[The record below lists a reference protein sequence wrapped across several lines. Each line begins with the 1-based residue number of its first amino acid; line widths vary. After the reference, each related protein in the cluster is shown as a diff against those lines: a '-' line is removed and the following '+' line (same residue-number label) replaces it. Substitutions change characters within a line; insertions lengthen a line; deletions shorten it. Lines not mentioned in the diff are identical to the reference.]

1 MESETA
7 PAHPLRSSFFSLLL
21 VSASAL
27 VYQVILIRLFS
38 VAQFYHFAFMV
49 VSLALLGFGASGTLL
64 TIFPRLGR
72 ENPDEALRWLC
83 AGTAAGILGSYA
95 LVNQLPFDSFSI
107 AWDWR
112 QVVLLIVQYVALSI
126 PFLFCGAAIGLL
138 LAAFPRQAHRLYAVN
153 LLGSALGCIAALL
166 MPSLV
171 HGEGTV
177 VLGAALASCA
187 GLWQH
192 VIPARPLRWKSLAS
206 AFCSLFIFVSCI
218 LALCFQLVHH
228 RPLPYL
234 ELHLSPYKSLS
245 YVLQYP
251 DARVVS
257 RRWNA
262 YSRVDVIKSSAI
274 RSLPGLSYLYPQ
286 LPPPQDGLTIDGD
299 DLAPIVQ
306 PGADLSFSAYMPS
319 AVAYQLR
326 PAANVLALD
335 GRGGLEVLVALAQ
348 GAQRVVAVEDN
359 PLVVEA
365 AAHIYHA
372 RGVQAVLESGRGYL
386 GRGGEMF
393 DVIVL
398 ALNSSYHPVR
408 SGAYSLAEDYRY
420 TVEAFI
426 SALSRL
432 SPQGV
437 LVVTRWLQVPPSEE
451 LRAFALAVTA
461 LRNMGVDAAQCVVA
475 LRSFNTAT
483 LLIKRQPFS
492 SEEIHTVRRF
502 AEQRAF
508 DMIYAPG
515 ISVEET
521 NRQNVLQEP
530 LYYEAFNGLL
540 TAPQPDVWYHE
551 YPYDV
556 RPPTDD
562 HPFFGH
568 FFKWSQ
574 TPQVLA
580 EFGKTWQPFGGAG
593 YFIPLLLL
601 VVALLLSA
609 VMIFS
614 PLLMLRRGVQSVF
627 WLTRS
632 QLGWQLGGYFALIG
646 LGYLLV
652 EIPLIQSFI
661 LFLERPVYAMSAVLF
676 SLLLFSA
683 LGSRFSAYISV
694 NYVVFLALL
703 LAVFPLLLR
712 ELFDLALGFALPL
725 RLALAV
731 LAIAPLGVLMGTM
744 FPRGIAL
751 AEKSARGWVTWMWAI
766 NGAASVVSSV
776 LSALLAISFGYRA
789 VLWIGAVCYLLA
801 WWMVRGILSSAKAPP
816 PPSMEQKPPR
826 PDCIL

>member
-1 MESETA
+1 MESEAA
-7 PAHPLRSSFFSLLL
+7 PEQPLRGSFFSLLL
-21 VSASAL
+21 VSASVLA
-27 VYQVILIRLFS
+27 YQVILTRLFS

-72 ENPDEALRWLC
+72 RNPDQALRWLC
-83 AGTAAGILGSYA
+83 VGTAAGILGSYI
-95 LVNQLPFDSFSI
+95 LVNRLPFDSFSI

-112 QVVLLIVQYVALSI
+112 QVALLMVQYVALSI

-138 LAAFPRQAHRLYAVN
+138 LAAFPQQAHRLYAVN

-166 MPSLV
+166 TPSLV
-171 HGEGTV
+171 QGEGTV
-177 VLGAALASCA
+177 VLSAALASFA
-187 GLWQH
+187 GLWQRA
-192 VIPARPLRWKSLAS
+192 ISARPLRWKTLAS
-206 AFCSLFIFVSCI
+206 ALCSLVIFVACM
-218 LALCFQLVHH
+218 LALYFQLAHR
-228 RPLPYL
+228 RPLRYL
-234 ELHLSPYKSLS
+234 ELRLSPYKSLS

-251 DARVVS
+251 DARVIS
-257 RRWNA
+257 QRWNA
-262 YSRVDVIKSSAI
+262 YSRVDVVKSSAI

-299 DLAPIVQ
+299 DLTPIVQ
-306 PGADLSFSAYMPS
+306 LGADLGFSAHMPS
-319 AVAYQLR
+319 AVVYQLR
-326 PAANVLALD
+326 PAANVLVLD
-335 GRGGLEVLVALAQ
+335 GRGGLEVLIALAQ
-348 GAQRVVAVEDN
+348 GAQHVVAVEDN

-372 RGVQAVLESGRGYL
+372 PGVRAFLESGRGYL
-386 GRGGEMF
+386 SRGGETF
-393 DVIVL
+393 DVIVF
-398 ALNSSYHPVR
+398 ALTSSYHPVR

-420 TVEAFI
+420 TVEAFE

-432 SPQGV
+432 SPDGV

-451 LRAFALAVTA
+451 LRAFAVAVTA
-461 LRNMGVDAAQCVVA
+461 LRNMGMNAAQQVVA

-492 SEEIHTVRRF
+492 QEEVATVRRF

-515 ISVEET
+515 ILAEET

-530 LYYEAFNGLL
+530 MYYEAFSGLL
-540 TAPQPDVWYHE
+540 TAPQPASWYQQ

-601 VVALLLSA
+601 AVALLLSA
-609 VMIFS
+609 VMIFA
-614 PLLMLRRGVQSVF
+614 PLLVLRREAQSVF

-632 QLGWQLGGYFALIG
+632 WLGWQFGGYFALIG

-661 LFLERPVYAMSAVLF
+661 LFLGRPVYAMSAVLF

-683 LGSRFSAYISV
+683 LGSRFSARISV
-694 NYVVFLALL
+694 SYVGFLALL

-712 ELFDLALGFALPL
+712 GLFGFALGFALPL
-725 RLALAV
+725 RLV
-731 LAIAPLGVLMGTM
+731 LTLLVIAPLGVLMGSM

-751 AEKSARGWVTWMWAI
+751 VERHARDWVAWMWAI

-776 LSALLAISFGYRA
+776 LAALLAISFGYRA
-789 VLWIGAVCYLLA
+789 VLLIGAVCYLLA
-801 WWMVRGILSSAKAPP
+801 WWIIRGILFSVKALPN
-816 PPSMEQKPPR
+816 PSMEQKPPR
-826 PDCIL
+826 PDYTL